1 MKTLNTNTWQKR
13 SMDVGPLLGLGE
25 DDHDLT
31 YSYSSE
37 EEESL
42 NTSLPVNF
50 VHKSP
55 RQAETSLRRQ
65 AMKRGAQFL
74 SLDEQSR
81 TPTYLSFE
89 DLLYPDTGMYG
100 SEGRKTQEEEKRKS
114 NDLSRNLA
122 ENTKLENIKRNS
134 ENFAKLQRYYF
145 NYKIDI

>member
-1 MKTLNTNTWQKR
+1 
-13 SMDVGPLLGLGE
+13 MDVGRLLGLGE

-42 NTSLPVNF
+42 NNSLPVNF

-100 SEGRKTQEEEKRKS
+100 SARRKTHEEEKRKS
-114 NDLSRNLA
+114 KDLSRNLS

-134 ENFAKLQRYYF
+134 ENFANLQRYHY
-145 NYKIDI
+145 N